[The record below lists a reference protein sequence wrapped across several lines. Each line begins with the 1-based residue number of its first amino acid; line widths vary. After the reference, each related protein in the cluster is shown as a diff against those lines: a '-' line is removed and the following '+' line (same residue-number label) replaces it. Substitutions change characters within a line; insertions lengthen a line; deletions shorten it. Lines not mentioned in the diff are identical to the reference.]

1 MRRGLLLLA
10 LLLAAQS
17 AARAAGDRIVVVMS
31 HGNAPY
37 QQALAGFREQLERQG
52 VSAQVDVVE
61 MSADTVEPST
71 LSKVPGASAV
81 LTLGARATRETIR
94 LHPDTRLIAT
104 MILGASDIAGA
115 ANAGAVV
122 LEFPLVTQ
130 LQWLQKILPRHKS
143 VGVLFGAEKSG
154 ARIEQTQRVAAQ
166 LGLRLHA
173 EAIDT
178 PQEIPDALVR
188 LARHADVLWGIPD
201 TMVLNAQTAETI
213 LLFCLRNRIAFMAPS
228 EVWVKAG
235 ALFALDRDYADLG
248 AQAAELTAQV
258 VRGAQPKSLPVA
270 TPRKVAYTVN
280 LKAARHLR
288 IELDPKLIR
297 NARQGYE

>member
-1 MRRGLLLLA
+1 MHCGSLLLTLLLA
-10 LLLAAQS
+10 VQS
-17 AARAAGDRIVVVMS
+17 TALFAGDRIVVVMS
-31 HGNAPY
+31 QGGAPY
-37 QQALAGFREQLERQG
+37 QQALTGFREQLQRQG
-52 VSAQVDVVE
+52 VRAPVDVVE
-61 MSADTVEPST
+61 LSADTAEPST
-71 LSKVPGASAV
+71 LAKVPGASAV

-94 LHPDTRLIAT
+94 LYPDARLIAT
-104 MILGASDIAGA
+104 MILDAGDIAGA

-122 LEFPLVTQ
+122 LEFPLATQ
-130 LQWLQKILPRHKS
+130 LQWLHKILPRHKT
-143 VGVLFGAEKSG
+143 VGVLFGAEKSPTH
-154 ARIEQTQRVAAQ
+154 IEDMRRAAAQ

-173 EAIDT
+173 EAIAT
-178 PQEIPDALVR
+178 PQEIPDALAR
-188 LARHADVLWGIPD
+188 LAKHADVLWGIPD
-201 TMVLNAQTAETI
+201 PMVLNAQTAETI

-258 VRGAQPKSLPVA
+258 VRGAAPKSLPVA

-288 IELDPKLIR
+288 IELDPKLLR
-297 NARQGYE
+297 DARQGYE